1 MQTIKT
7 MVCEACQKEKQTKAQ
22 HKKTADILT
31 SRPLELLHMDLIGPT
46 QTDNIGGKKYI
57 IIIVN
62 DYSRYIWVI
71 LLRDKSKSFD
81 FVGKLF
87 RRLQT

>member
-1 MQTIKT
+1 
-7 MVCEACQKEKQTKAQ
+7 
-22 HKKTADILT
+22 
-31 SRPLELLHMDLIGPT
+31 MDLIGPT